1 MTAPALYFEDVLL
14 NVKTELGSWTFTE
27 ADIVRFAKAYDPQ
40 PFHVDPE
47 AAKASPYGG
56 LIASGWHTASI
67 WMKLVIAHRDRLAAA
82 HPESKPPGGQAA
94 GVSPGF
100 LELKWLKPVRPGDTL
115 LYATTPIE
123 KIDLKSRPEL
133 GLIRAL
139 NTAHNEAG
147 ELVMSF
153 KGQGFYPRRPK

>member
-1 MTAPALYFEDVLL
+1 MTRPALYFEDVIL
-14 NVKTELGSWTFTE
+14 NVKTELGSWTFR
-27 ADIVRFAKAYDPQ
+27 ADEIVRFARAYDPQ
-40 PFHVDPE
+40 PFHVDPI
-47 AAKASPYGG
+47 AAKASHFGG
-56 LIASGWHTASI
+56 IVASGWHTAAI
-67 WMKLVIAHRDRLAAA
+67 WMKLMIAHRDRMMAT
-82 HPESKPPGGQAA
+82 HPDTRSQPGLAA

-100 LELKWLKPVRPGDTL
+100 LDLKWLKPVRPGDTL
-115 LYATTPIE
+115 HYATTPVE

-139 NTAHNEAG
+139 NTAHNEGG

>member
-1 MTAPALYFEDVLL
+1 MSQPALYFEDVVLG
-14 NVKTELGSWTFTE
+14 VKTELGSWTFTE
-27 ADIVRFAKAYDPQ
+27 EDIVRFARAYDPQ
-40 PFHVDPE
+40 PFHVDPV

-56 LIASGWHTASI
+56 IIASGWHTAAI
-67 WMKLVIAHRDRLAAA
+67 WMKLVIASRERALAAQ
-82 HPESKPPGGQAA
+82 PDLKSKPGQAA

-100 LELKWLKPVRPGDTL
+100 LELKWLKPVRAGNTL
-115 LYATTPIE
+115 SYATMPVE

-153 KGQGFYPRRPK
+153 KGQGFYPRRRE

>member
-1 MTAPALYFEDVLL
+1 MTRPALYFEDVVL

-27 ADIVRFAKAYDPQ
+27 DDIIRFARAFDPQ
-40 PFHVDPE
+40 TFHIDPV
-47 AAKASPYGG
+47 AAAASPYGG
-56 LIASGWHTASI
+56 IIASGWHTASI
-67 WMKLVIAHRDRLAAA
+67 WMKLVIAHRERILAQYPDLKAR
-82 HPESKPPGGQAA
+82 PGQAA

-100 LELKWLKPVRPGDTL
+100 LDLRWLKPVRPGDTL
-115 LYATTPIE
+115 TYATTPIE
-123 KIDLKSRPEL
+123 RVDLKSRPEL

-153 KGQGFYPRRPK
+153 KGQGFYPRRP

>member
-1 MTAPALYFEDVLL
+1 MTRPALYFEDVVL
-14 NVKTELGSWTFTE
+14 NVKTDLGSWTFTE
-27 ADIVRFAKAYDPQ
+27 AEIIRFAKAFDPQ
-40 PFHVDPE
+40 PFHIDPV
-47 AAKASPYGG
+47 AAQASPYGG

-67 WMKLVIAHRDRLAAA
+67 WMKLVIAHRDRIAAENSGPKA
-82 HPESKPPGGQAA
+82 LPGQAA

-100 LELKWLKPVRPGDTL
+100 LDLRWLKPVRPGDTL
-115 LYATTPIE
+115 HYATTPIE
-123 KIDLKSRPEL
+123 RIDLKSRPEL

>member
-1 MTAPALYFEDVLL
+1 MSNPALYFEDVVL
-14 NVKTELGSWTFTE
+14 NVQTELGSWTFTE
-27 ADIVRFAKAYDPQ
+27 EAIIRFAKAFDPQ
-40 PFHVDPE
+40 VFHIDPV
-47 AAKASPYGG
+47 AAKASAYGG

-67 WMKLVIAHRDRLAAA
+67 WMKLVIAHRDRIAAQNQV
-82 HPESKPPGGQAA
+82 PKPAAGQAA

-100 LELKWLKPVRPGDTL
+100 LDLKWLKPVRPGDTL
-115 LYATTPIE
+115 RYATMPVE

>member
-1 MTAPALYFEDVLL
+1 MSNPALYFEDVVLD
-14 NVKTELGSWTFTE
+14 VKTELGSWTFTE

-40 PFHVDPE
+40 PFHIDPE

-56 LIASGWHTASI
+56 LIASGWHTASV
-67 WMKLVIAHRDRLAAA
+67 WMKLVIAHRDRIAAQSSV
-82 HPESKPPGGQAA
+82 SKSASVQAS

-100 LELKWLKPVRPGDTL
+100 LELKWLKPVRAGDTL
-115 LYATTPIE
+115 RYATMPIE

-139 NTAHNEAG
+139 NTAHNDAG

>member
-1 MTAPALYFEDVLL
+1 MYFEDVVL
-14 NVKTELGSWTFTE
+14 NAKTELGSWTFTE
-27 ADIVRFAKAYDPQ
+27 ADIVRFARAYDPQ

-67 WMKLVIAHRDRLAAA
+67 WMKLVIAHRDRIAGARPQTKA
-82 HPESKPPGGQAA
+82 QAGQAA

-100 LELKWLKPVRPGDTL
+100 LDSKWLKPVRPGDTL
-115 LYATTPIE
+115 RYATTHVE
-123 KIDLKSRPEL
+123 KVELKSRPEL

-139 NTAHNEAG
+139 NTAHNQNG
-147 ELVMSF
+147 ELVMQF
-153 KGQGFYPRRPK
+153 TGQGFYPRRPK